1 MKTIKVTMYA
11 DIDKKYTTIEY
22 GDVTLKFGDL
32 SYHFMRNC
40 LPNVVVYLTDITILP
55 TCVSGMPTKYNL
67 QIGRRHIDSIINLDN
82 YDLSQ
87 PQGIFL
93 LIQDVV
99 QEVLKASKLTT
110 TINSYEGVIM
120 TELV

>member
-1 MKTIKVTMYA
+1 MKPTKVTMYA
-11 DIDKKYTTIEY
+11 DVNKKFITIEY
-22 GDVTLKFGDL
+22 GDDTVKFADVNL
-32 SYHFMRNC
+32 NFMINC
-40 LPNVVVYLTDITILP
+40 LPKIVLYLTDIAISP
-55 TCVSGMPTKYNL
+55 RCVYAAPSQYNL
-67 QIGRRHIDSIINLDN
+67 QIGRRDIESIINLDN

-99 QEVLKASKLTT
+99 TEVLKASKLAT
-110 TINSYEGVIM
+110 TINSYEGVIT